1 MKVKDADS
9 LERKVMTNRDGTF
22 THLLCPGE
30 HAQTSLLPCSEALVV
45 QPRVASLL
53 LTALRVYSWLRRTG
67 RVMPRLPMLCLFP
80 RRRVTLV
87 VLQPGP
93 RMAHSE
99 PPRQRPMST
108 IEVAVALLV
117 FFTAFL
123 TPRGYVRSNPD
134 QFRRE

>member
-1 MKVKDADS
+1 MRRRVSCPVLRLPRSS
-9 LERKVMTNRDGTF
+9 LG
-22 THLLCPGE
+22 
-30 HAQTSLLPCSEALVV
+30 LPRCSS
-45 QPRVASLL
+45 RL

-67 RVMPRLPMLCLFP
+67 RVMPRLPVLCLFP

-87 VLQPGP
+87 VLQPGL
-93 RMAHSE
+93 RMPHSE

-123 TPRGYVRSNPD
+123 TPRGYVRSDLD

>member
-1 MKVKDADS
+1 MRRRASCPVLRLSRSS
-9 LERKVMTNRDGTF
+9 LG
-22 THLLCPGE
+22 
-30 HAQTSLLPCSEALVV
+30 LPRCSS
-45 QPRVASLL
+45 RL

-67 RVMPRLPMLCLFP
+67 RVMPRLPVLCLFP

-93 RMAHSE
+93 LMAHSE
-99 PPRQRPMST
+99 LPRQRPMST